1 MFKAAVEKGLMT
13 VTGNEKDVN
22 RETEEKR
29 TLTLAM
35 VRDRRINGADISD
48 DEYESLKDE
57 SESMLASSRRVR
69 RDFEWLRDCHIRKHN
84 ATGVTPYAPKYRVLR
99 RYRSRDDIIRR
110 ERGKTREKLLAYWD
124 EREASRYDDEYTR
137 IVNKMID
144 ELPVYWTEIDTFKRI
159 HKEFWAAKSMAA
171 KTEPTALPFI

>member
-29 TLTLAM
+29 RLTLAI
-35 VRDRRINGADISD
+35 VRDRGINGADISD

-69 RDFEWLRDCHIRKHN
+69 RDIEWLRDRHIQKHN
-84 ATGVTPYAPKYRVLR
+84 ATGVTPYAPKFRVLR
-99 RYRSRDDIIRR
+99 RYRGRDDIIRR
-110 ERGKTREKLLAYWD
+110 ERGKVRKKLLAYWD
-124 EREASRYDDEYTR
+124 ERDASRYDDEYTR
-137 IVNKMID
+137 IVNDLLDHVPM
-144 ELPVYWTEIDTFKRI
+144 YWTDLDTYKWI

-171 KTEPTALPFI
+171 KTEPTELPFI